1 MQKVSAPFP
10 IMSEPIRVLVT
21 GAAGQI
27 AYSLLYS
34 IGNGSVFGKDQPII
48 LVLLDI
54 TPMMGVLDGVLME
67 LQDCALPL
75 LKDVI
80 ATDKE
85 EIAFKDLD
93 VAILV
98 GSMPRRDGMERKDL
112 LKANV
117 KIFKCQGAALDKY
130 AKKSVKVIVVG
141 NPANTNCLT
150 ASKSAPSIPKENF
163 SCLTRLDHNRAKA
176 QIALKLG
183 VTSDDVK
190 NVIIWG
196 NHSSTQYPDVNH
208 AKVKLHGKEVGVY
221 EALKDDSWLKGEF
234 ITTVQQ
240 RGAAVIKAR
249 KLSSAM
255 SAAKA
260 ICDHVRDIWFG
271 TPEGEFVS
279 MGIIS
284 DGNSYGIPDDLLYSF
299 PVTIKDKTWKVVE
312 GLPINDFSREK
323 MDLTAKELAE
333 EKETAFEF
341 LASA

>member
-1 MQKVSAPFP
+1 
-10 IMSEPIRVLVT
+10 MSEPIRVLVT

-85 EIAFKDLD
+85 DVAFKDLD

-117 KIFKCQGAALDKY
+117 KIFKCQGAALEKY

-150 ASKSAPSIPKENF
+150 ACKSAPSIPKENF

-176 QIALKLG
+176 QNL
-183 VTSDDVK
+183 
-190 NVIIWG
+190 
-196 NHSSTQYPDVNH
+196 
-208 AKVKLHGKEVGVY
+208 VGGRNG
-221 EALKDDSWLKGEF
+221 S
-234 ITTVQQ
+234 
-240 RGAAVIKAR
+240 
-249 KLSSAM
+249 
-255 SAAKA
+255 
-260 ICDHVRDIWFG
+260 
-271 TPEGEFVS
+271 
-279 MGIIS
+279 
-284 DGNSYGIPDDLLYSF
+284 
-299 PVTIKDKTWKVVE
+299 
-312 GLPINDFSREK
+312 
-323 MDLTAKELAE
+323 
-333 EKETAFEF
+333 
-341 LASA
+341 